1 MIKLYIPLV
10 AVEQTIQLLQ
20 ASGRQR
26 KEGIVL
32 WLGRMDDS
40 QAHVQHVY
48 QPIHSAASDFF
59 RIPRKGMTNL
69 MGYLDEHGV
78 RVVAQVHSHPAEAF
92 HSEADNTWAIVR
104 HLDAL
109 SLVLPYF
116 AKTTTPQNFLDQ
128 AATFRLDQSNRWT
141 EVHRVHL
148 SNYLEVSR

>member
-1 MIKLYIPLV
+1 MTKLYVQTV

-32 WLGRMDDS
+32 WLGTMDDR
-40 QAHVQHVY
+40 QAQVRHVY
-48 QPIHSAASDFF
+48 QPIHSAAADFF
-59 RIPRKGMTNL
+59 RIPREGMNHL
-69 MGYLDEHGV
+69 MGYLDQHGV
-78 RVVAQVHSHPAEAF
+78 RVLAQVHSHPAEAF

-116 AKTTTPQNFLDQ
+116 AKNTTAQNFLDQ
-128 AATFRLDQSNRWT
+128 AATFRLDQYNRWT
-141 EVHRVHL
+141 EAPPPRL
-148 SNYLEVSR
+148 DTYLEISK